1 MAIHTI
7 VALFDDY
14 PKAEGAIRELESAGV
29 PSTDVNLIANNA
41 GNRYGNYPQY
51 GVDRP
56 ARANHTDTGSGA
68 GIGAVL
74 GGAAG
79 LLAGI
84 GALAIPGVGPV
95 VAAGALAATLA
106 GAGVGAA
113 VGGLVGA
120 LVEAG
125 IPREHADIYA
135 EAVRCGGTLVTVRTD
150 DAFSDRVSD
159 ILNRHSPVD
168 IEERAE
174 SWRQA
179 GWRGFDERAEPY
191 AGSVSTDRPATT
203 SPTGGAG
210 ELQRDWEVRRD
221 PSAVPPQTGRNYVR
235 IYRPVE
241 APISDKS

>member
-1 MAIHTI
+1 MAIRTI

-14 PKAEGAIRELESAGV
+14 REAEGTIRELESMGV
-29 PSTDVNLIANNA
+29 PSTDMNLIANNA

-56 ARANHTDTGSGA
+56 AARTDTGSGAGTGA

-135 EAVRCGGTLVTVRTD
+135 EAVRRGGTLVTVRTD
-150 DAFSDRVSD
+150 DALSDRVSD

-174 SWRQA
+174 SWRQT
-179 GWRGFDERAEPY
+179 GWGGFDERAEPY
-191 AGSVSTDRPATT
+191 AGSSPADRPA
-203 SPTGGAG
+203 
-210 ELQRDWEVRRD
+210 
-221 PSAVPPQTGRNYVR
+221 AVTPGVVSRPETGRNYVR
-235 IYRPVE
+235 IYPPVE
-241 APISDKS
+241 RY